1 MKRIPFMFLFS
12 VLLLSACSAGGG
24 TTSGGN
30 AALVVTDGETEVT
43 YTAEDLQ
50 ALGADQ
56 ATFNDVTYL
65 GVPLKT
71 LLEDAGFEPQSLRAV
86 KVSAVDGYTFNYDPA
101 TFLLPDTLVAYARLD
116 GPLAEDELP
125 FRMVLPNAEG
135 KLNVRMVTE
144 IKAIP

>member
-1 MKRIPFMFLFS
+1 MKRISLMILFS
-12 VLLLSACSAGGG
+12 ALLLSACSAGGG

-43 YTAEDLQ
+43 YPAEDLQ

-65 GVPLKT
+65 GVPLKA
-71 LLEDAGFEPQSLRAV
+71 LLEDAGFDPQALRAV
-86 KVSAVDGYTFNYDPA
+86 KVTASDGYTFNYDPA
-101 TFLLPDTLVAYARLD
+101 AFLLPDTLVSYARLD

-144 IKAIP
+144 IKVIP